1 MKRTIK
7 EWLESSE
14 LTKPAMKYVK
24 LEDLMLESLSQ
35 ALCTFNWYTTL
46 EGEEYWSRLCVKA
59 TTEFHVVWM
68 IDEKT
73 STGVNINAIDMI
85 SALDFFHSDYP
96 SIEPIYIVKK

>member
-24 LEDLMLESLSQ
+24 LEDLRLETLTQ
-35 ALCTFNWYTTL
+35 ALCTFNWSTSV
-46 EGEEYWSRLCVKA
+46 EGEEYWSKLCVKA
-59 TTEFHVVWM
+59 ATEFHVVWM
-68 IDEKT
+68 IDDKT

-85 SALDFFHSDYP
+85 SALEFFKLDYP